1 MNNQVFNEVLSQL
14 LSFFPALFNWLGSL
28 NVYDDSVSGGITVS
42 LLDLFISFVVLYL
55 VITFAYQAILKRKV
69 NRNENV

>member
-1 MNNQVFNEVLSQL
+1 MTNQGFYNVLSEL

-28 NVYDDSVSGGITVS
+28 YVYDDEAYSGITVS